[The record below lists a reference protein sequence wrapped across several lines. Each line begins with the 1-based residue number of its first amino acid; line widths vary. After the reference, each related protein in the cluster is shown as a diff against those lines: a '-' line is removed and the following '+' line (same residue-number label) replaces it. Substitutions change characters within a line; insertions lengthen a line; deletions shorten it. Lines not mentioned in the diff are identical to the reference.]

1 MHRYVLPT
9 FVANCCTQ
17 QANSK
22 QCLFI
27 IVATIKTFMDRFKEH
42 TKHEKN
48 KINTIMRV
56 NVKVFLSAVWKY
68 LNLIINLS
76 FSLLILSTV
85 MYSIKKLTKK
95 IQCKTMMRISINRTE
110 HNGLL

>member
-1 MHRYVLPT
+1 MHRSVLPT

-42 TKHEKN
+42 TKHEKK

-56 NVKVFLSAVWKY
+56 TVKVFLSAVWKY

-95 IQCKTMMRISINRTE
+95 YSVKS
-110 HNGLL
+110 

>member
-1 MHRYVLPT
+1 MHRSVLPT

-56 NVKVFLSAVWKY
+56 KVKSFLSAACEY
-68 LNLIINLS
+68 LNLIINFS

-85 MYSIKKLTKK
+85 MYSIKKTNKK
-95 IQCKTMMRISINRTE
+95 IQCKKLMRISINRTE

>member
-1 MHRYVLPT
+1 MRRYVLPT

-85 MYSIKKLTKK
+85 MYSIKKLTKEYSVK
-95 IQCKTMMRISINRTE
+95 S
-110 HNGLL
+110 